1 MNDIGLVL
9 TADARAMIKALKDAE
24 GSLKT
29 FSVKTEADLA
39 RMQKAAQETDK
50 ALSSM
55 GQGLST
61 SQVNKGLLD
70 LNRNLTATGQT
81 AKQTAAALRGV
92 PAQIT
97 DIVVSLQGGQNPM
110 TVFLQQGGIHQPQVQ
125 QQSNC
130 KGEQNM
136 RDLGSS
142 SRGNPEVFN
151 HSFIIYSSGA
161 FL

>member
-1 MNDIGLVL
+1 MFFFFFKSYQI
-9 TADARAMIKALKDAE
+9 
-24 GSLKT
+24 SL
-29 FSVKTEADLA
+29 ADLH
-39 RMQKAAQETDK
+39 RLRDILYVTDDVH
-50 ALSSM
+50 
-55 GQGLST
+55 GRC
-61 SQVNKGLLD
+61 V
-70 LNRNLTATGQT
+70 
-81 AKQTAAALRGV
+81 
-92 PAQIT
+92 
-97 DIVVSLQGGQNPM
+97 
-110 TVFLQQGGIHQPQVQ
+110 VFLQQGGIHQPQVQ